1 MPLLQLLGILAVL
14 ATFGIT
20 LTAALLWWRTGRV
33 AWKRTALLAPACYL
47 VLLVFVGSLSGR
59 RTLPVGTPEEFCGF
73 YLDCHLS
80 VAVVD
85 VEKGPSAWT
94 VRLVVGN
101 SARRVALAP
110 VGLRVELLRSDSG
123 ALRLVPDGEGIEAP
137 IAAGQ
142 ARSFTVSF
150 AAPRNG
156 ATPSLRVTE
165 GYGVDRLIEGLLLGD
180 DDALGRNRVA
190 LGL

>member
-1 MPLLQLLGILAVL
+1 MPLLQFLGIVAVV
-14 ATFGIT
+14 ATFGIV
-20 LTAALLWWRTGRV
+20 LIAGLLWWRTRRAV
-33 AWKRTALLAPACYL
+33 WMRIALIAPALYL
-47 VLLVFVGSLSGR
+47 LLLVAVGSFSGR
-59 RTLPVGTPEEFCGF
+59 RTLPAGTPERFCGF

-80 VAVVD
+80 VAVVG

-94 VRLVVGN
+94 VRLAVGN

-110 VGLRVELLRSDSG
+110 VGLRVELLRTDSG
-123 ALRLVPDGEGIEAP
+123 AVRLVPAGEGIEAP
-137 IAAGQ
+137 IAAGGV
-142 ARSFTVSF
+142 RTFTVSF

-156 ATPSLRVTE
+156 ETPSLRVTE

-180 DDALGRNRVA
+180 DDALGRSRVA